1 MSSIP
6 KRDLGVVIGRFC
18 PITLGYMTLFDTSL
32 SFCRRTFIIVGSA
45 QERGTLRNPFPV
57 ETRIKLIREAYPE
70 ESESSLLIGGL
81 NDMTNELDINVDWG
95 KYLKE
100 NVENKF
106 SKFASLM
113 IYGNDEYRSKWF
125 SAEDIKDTDEYII
138 ARSRLP
144 ISATMVR
151 GFLTI
156 DDERSWQKCS
166 AELIHYLYKELR
178 EELMSVPVYKEIYD
192 QVRRSKVMDLDT
204 FMKVYKRYEAEDRKK
219 KLEKLNQL
227 KK

>member
-18 PITLGYMTLFDTSL
+18 PITLGHMTLFDTSL

-106 SKFASLM
+106 S
-113 IYGNDEYRSKWF
+113 
-125 SAEDIKDTDEYII
+125 
-138 ARSRLP
+138 
-144 ISATMVR
+144 
-151 GFLTI
+151 
-156 DDERSWQKCS
+156 
-166 AELIHYLYKELR
+166 
-178 EELMSVPVYKEIYD
+178 
-192 QVRRSKVMDLDT
+192 
-204 FMKVYKRYEAEDRKK
+204 
-219 KLEKLNQL
+219 
-227 KK
+227 

>member
-18 PITLGYMTLFDTSL
+18 PITLGHMTLFDTSL

-113 IYGNDEYRSKWF
+113 IYGNDEY
-125 SAEDIKDTDEYII
+125 II

-204 FMKVYKRYEAEDRKK
+204 FMKVYKRYEDEDRKK
-219 KLEKLNQL
+219 KLNQL